1 MIEKQTLSS
10 QVIIKCLNIDYGID
24 VASLSFLRLGA
35 DINASVYQAQSY
47 DGAAYFIKIKRG
59 HDHGI
64 GVVVTQL
71 LHDAG
76 IEEIIPPI
84 KTLSGQ
90 LTQRIGEFT
99 LIVYPFI
106 KGQDGFNCDLTDNQW
121 FKLGKAL
128 RRIHEIEVPAAL
140 QKELRREYYSPKW
153 REVLRSLF
161 VHVEAQ
167 TAVDEIALKLL
178 QFMQGNMPAIRRL
191 VDRAEQ
197 LGQKMQNQTTKFTL
211 CHSDIHGGNVLV
223 NENDTIYIVD
233 WDDPIMAPKERDLMF
248 IGGGVA
254 NVWNKRHEEESFY
267 RGYGMTEINSTIL
280 AYYRHERI
288 VEDIAVYGHQLL
300 LTTVGGDNR
309 SQMYQHFIDM
319 FEPNGVVDIAF
330 ETYDGLIT
338 YSSGIFHAKF

>member
-1 MIEKQTLSS
+1 MIEKQALSD
-10 QVIIKCLNIDYGID
+10 QVIISSLNANYGID
-24 VASLSFLRLGA
+24 VATLTFLPLGA

-47 DGAAYFIKIKRG
+47 DKVAYFVKLKRG
-59 HDHGI
+59 HHHGI
-64 GVVVTQL
+64 GVVVTEL
-71 LHDAG
+71 LHEAG

-90 LTQRIGEFT
+90 LTQRIEEFT

-106 KGQDGFNCDLTDNQW
+106 LGQNGFNRSLTDNQW

-153 REVLRSLF
+153 REALRSLF
-161 VHVEAQ
+161 VHLEAQ

-211 CHSDIHGGNVLV
+211 CHSDIHGGNVLL
-223 NENDTIYIVD
+223 NGDDTIYIVD

-267 RGYGMTEINSTIL
+267 RGYGRTEINSTIL

-288 VEDIAVYGHQLL
+288 VEDIAEYGHELL
-300 LTTVGGDNR
+300 LTAEGGE
-309 SQMYQHFIDM
+309 SQAEMYQHFVAM
-319 FEPNGVVDIAF
+319 FEPHGVVDIAF
-330 ETYDGLIT
+330 KTDDGLIT
-338 YSSGIFHAKF
+338 